1 MKGIFGCAEK
11 LGWLIPDETRVEH
24 VGFGVVL
31 GDDK

>member
-11 LGWLIPDETRVEH
+11 AGWLNPKKVRAEH

-31 GDDK
+31 GEDR